1 MRVAVL
7 DFETTGL
14 SASNDRVIEV
24 GAVALDGKNCVG
36 TFSQLIHPGDYLPY
50 HITQITGITDEML
63 FDKPTAEEVMPQLA
77 DFIEDRTIIAHNA
90 PFDSKFL
97 KAEMARVDIDL
108 TNPVLCTL
116 RLARRILPGHG
127 SYSLGNL
134 ASHLGINLERAH
146 RALDDAKAT
155 AYLWR
160 HVYEEVAS
168 QVEDE
173 INLEFL
179 QSISNKSAKQVQR
192 FLSV

>member
-1 MRVAVL
+1 MNVVVL

-14 SASNDRVIEV
+14 SAENDRIIEV

-36 TFSQLIHPGDYLPY
+36 TFSQLVHPGDFLPY

-63 FDKPTAEEVMPQLA
+63 QDQPSAEEVMPQLA
-77 DFIEDRTIIAHNA
+77 EFISDRTIIAHNA

-97 KAEMARVDIDL
+97 KAEMGRVGIEL
-108 TNPVLCTL
+108 ENPILCTL
-116 RLARRILPGHG
+116 RLSRRVLPGHG

-134 ASHLGINLERAH
+134 ATHLGINLERAH

-168 QVEDE
+168 QVENE
-173 INLEFL
+173 IHLEFL
-179 QSISNKSAKQVQR
+179 QDLSNKSAKQVQKML
-192 FLSV
+192 FV